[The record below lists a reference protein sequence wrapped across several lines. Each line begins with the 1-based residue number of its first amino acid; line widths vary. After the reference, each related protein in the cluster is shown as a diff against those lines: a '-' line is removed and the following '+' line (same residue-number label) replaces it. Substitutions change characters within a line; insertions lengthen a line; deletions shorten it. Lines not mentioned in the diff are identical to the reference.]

1 MNFLAKFRKRLFF
14 GGLRY
19 LKSITFNSIIFHGCI
34 NKRQNKEDNTVD
46 WKNLDTLTSFEE
58 LSKAAEVDLT
68 KVMAGENGAERV
80 KKYSTPMAEGLA
92 YNYAA
97 KKVDDST
104 LEALAKLAEEAQLSE
119 KFAALYN
126 GEVVNTGEKRLV
138 LHHMTRGQLGD
149 AVNADGVDKRSFY
162 VEQQNRIA
170 DFANKVHAG
179 EITNAAGEKFTTVVQ
194 IGIGGSDLVLV
205 QCILHLRTGQ
215 RRITHSKWKQNSS
228 AMLTRM
234 MQQQY

>member
-1 MNFLAKFRKRLFF
+1 M
-14 GGLRY
+14 
-19 LKSITFNSIIFHGCI
+19 
-34 NKRQNKEDNTVD
+34 D

-80 KKYSTPMAEGLA
+80 KKYTTPMAEGLA

-149 AVNADGVDKRSFY
+149 AVNADGVDKRSF
-162 VEQQNRIA
+162 
-170 DFANKVHAG
+170 
-179 EITNAAGEKFTTVVQ
+179 
-194 IGIGGSDLVLV
+194 
-205 QCILHLRTGQ
+205 
-215 RRITHSKWKQNSS
+215 
-228 AMLTRM
+228 
-234 MQQQY
+234 